1 MTNVEENTF
10 HSEVWG
16 CDLVFVP
23 TKSNTTKAT
32 CNKCLLN
39 EVRVRGV
46 HDECM
51 QAKCMDFLRS
61 DKRNGYFTK
70 HDMPKE
76 KGGTE

>member
-1 MTNVEENTF
+1 MTNVTENTF

-23 TKSNTTKAT
+23 TKIDTSKYT

-39 EVRVRGV
+39 DMRVSGV
-46 HDECM
+46 HDECKR
-51 QAKCMDFLRS
+51 AKCMSFERS
-61 DKRNGYFTK
+61 DKRHGYFTK

-76 KGGTE
+76 KGGAQ